1 MTQQAKIESLLS
13 PTGDKLK
20 NVRLKLVKSKSIEFL
35 DQCEGCLFHNK
46 EEKMDCSLIGSPM
59 SCVVDM
65 HYSYVW
71 KHVPEQ
77 GEV

>member
-65 HYSYVW
+65 HYFYVW